1 MFLLAIQKQ
10 EPFNL
15 SSMKARVKNFR
26 LLGVILIAI
35 LVGCK
40 IEPVKIYS
48 GAELQNDCVQQLTD
62 VIVYDIN
69 NPPVAGRMYAYSN
82 LAFYEALRPMKPGY
96 ESLLPKL
103 KGFSNIAPSDK
114 TQTINYP
121 FSASIAFMKV
131 AEALVFS
138 KDSIRKS
145 RAILE
150 DHFAQLDVSIQAA
163 SIAWGE
169 KVAGVILERASKD
182 GYKITRGMP
191 KFSVLKE
198 TGIWQQTPPDYEEAI
213 EPNWRYIKPM
223 LLDSASQFKPVRPP
237 AFSMQ
242 PNSPYYK
249 EVQELFVMSNTL
261 TEEQKTIAKYW
272 DDNPFV
278 SEHKGHLTYANKK
291 TTPVGHWMGIT
302 AIIANQSK
310 KDEMEVAKSYAL
322 TSLAIFDGF
331 ISTWEEKF
339 TSKTVRPVTVIRE
352 YLNSEWN
359 PYLQTPPFPEY
370 TSGHSVISAAAAAVL
385 SNIYGTNMKF
395 TDTTEMKYLGM
406 KRSFS
411 SIKAAANE
419 VSMSRMYG
427 GIHYR
432 AAIENGQ
439 KQGERIGS
447 YYNTVFLQHDS
458 GN

>member
-1 MFLLAIQKQ
+1 
-10 EPFNL
+10 
-15 SSMKARVKNFR
+15 MKRWINHSC
-26 LLGVILIAI
+26 VISVFFIAI
-35 LVGCK
+35 LLSCK
-40 IEPVKIYS
+40 NKPVKTYT
-48 GAELQNDCVQQLTD
+48 GAELQNYCVQQLTD

-82 LAFYEALRPMKPGY
+82 LAFYEALRPMQQGY

-103 KGFSNIAPSDK
+103 KGFSTITPNNQDVA
-114 TQTINYP
+114 INYP

-145 RAILE
+145 RTIVE
-150 DHFAQLDVSIQAA
+150 ENFTHLDATIKNA

-169 KVAGVILERASKD
+169 KVAEVILARASKD

-213 EPNWRYIKPM
+213 EPNWRYINPM

-237 AFSMQ
+237 AFSMK

-249 EVQELFVMSNTL
+249 EVQELFAMSNAL
-261 TEEQKTIAKYW
+261 TEEQKTIARYW

-302 AIIANQSK
+302 AILASQSK
-310 KDEMEVAKSYAL
+310 KDELEVAKSYAL

-370 TSGHSVISAAAAAVL
+370 TSGHSVISAAAATVL
-385 SNIYGTNMKF
+385 SNIYGTQMAF

-419 VSMSRMYG
+419 VSLSRMYG

-439 KQGERIGS
+439 KQGEQIGS
-447 YYNTVFLQHDS
+447 YYNTVFLHHDA

>member
-1 MFLLAIQKQ
+1 MNAFLKNKQ
-10 EPFNL
+10 LFL
-15 SSMKARVKNFR
+15 V
-26 LLGVILIAI
+26 LLIAI
-35 LVGCK
+35 SFGCK
-40 IEPVKIYS
+40 TEKVKTYS
-48 GAELQNDCVQQLTD
+48 GAELQNFCVQQLTD

-82 LAFYEALRPMKPGY
+82 LAFYEALRPMNSGY

-103 KGFSNIAPSDK
+103 KGFSS
-114 TQTINYP
+114 INQADTSLKIDYP
-121 FSASIAFMKV
+121 FSAGIAFMKV

-138 KDSIRKS
+138 KDSIQKT
-145 RAILE
+145 RALLVKNFAHLE
-150 DHFAQLDVSIQAA
+150 TAIQSA
-163 SIAWGE
+163 SIDWGE
-169 KVAGVILERASKD
+169 KVAATILERASKD

-213 EPNWRYIKPM
+213 EPNWRYINPM

-249 EVQELFVMSNTL
+249 EVKELFAMSKTL
-261 TEEQKTIAKYW
+261 TEEQKTIARYW

-302 AIIANQSK
+302 IILANQSK
-310 KDEMEVAKSYAL
+310 KTELDIAKAFAL

-339 TSKTVRPVTVIRE
+339 TSKTVRPITVIRE
-352 YLNSEWN
+352 NIESEWN

-370 TSGHSVISAAAAAVL
+370 TSGHSVISAAAATVL
-385 SNIYGTNMKF
+385 SNVFGSNTPF
-395 TDTTEMKYLGM
+395 TDTTELKYLGM

-439 KQGERIGS
+439 KQGEQIGS
-447 YYNTVFLQHDS
+447 YYNTVFLPHDS

>member
-1 MFLLAIQKQ
+1 MKALIKNSGLLLVLIITI
-10 EPFNL
+10 L
-15 SSMKARVKNFR
+15 SS
-26 LLGVILIAI
+26 
-35 LVGCK
+35 CK
-40 IEPVKIYS
+40 IKPVKTYS
-48 GAELQNDCVQQLTD
+48 GAELQNYCVQQLTD

-82 LAFYEALRPMKPGY
+82 LAYYEALRPMKSGY

-103 KGFSNIAPSDK
+103 KGFSSITPSDSLSK
-114 TQTINYP
+114 IDYP
-121 FSASIAFMKV
+121 FSAGIAFMKV
-131 AEALVFS
+131 AETLVFS
-138 KDSIRKS
+138 KDSIRKTRS
-145 RAILE
+145 LLVENFSHLE
-150 DHFAQLDVSIQAA
+150 PEIQTA
-163 SIAWGE
+163 SISWGE
-169 KVAGVILERASKD
+169 KIAAIILERASKD

-213 EPNWRYIKPM
+213 EPNWRFIKPM

-237 AFSMQ
+237 AYSMQ

-249 EVQELFVMSNTL
+249 EVKELFEMSKAL
-261 TEEQKTIAKYW
+261 TEEQKIIARYW

-291 TTPVGHWMGIT
+291 TTPVGHWMGILM
-302 AIIANQSK
+302 ILANQSK
-310 KDEMEVAKSYAL
+310 KNDLEVAKAFAL

-339 TSKTVRPVTVIRE
+339 TSKTIRPITVIRE
-352 YLNSEWN
+352 NIESEWN

-370 TSGHSVISAAAAAVL
+370 TSGHSVISAAAATVL
-385 SNIYGTNMKF
+385 SSVFGSNTSF
-395 TDTTEMKYLGM
+395 TDTTELKYLGM

-439 KQGERIGS
+439 KQGEQIGS
-447 YYNTVFLQHDS
+447 YYNTVFLQNDS

>member
-1 MFLLAIQKQ
+1 
-10 EPFNL
+10 
-15 SSMKARVKNFR
+15 MKRWINHSC
-26 LLGVILIAI
+26 VISVFFIAI
-35 LVGCK
+35 LLSCK
-40 IEPVKIYS
+40 NKPVKTYT
-48 GAELQNDCVQQLTD
+48 GAELQNYCVQQLTD

-82 LAFYEALRPMKPGY
+82 LAFYEALRPMQQGY

-103 KGFSNIAPSDK
+103 KDFSTIAPNNQDAA
-114 TQTINYP
+114 INYP

-145 RAILE
+145 RTIVE
-150 DHFAQLDVSIQAA
+150 ENFAHLDATVKNA
-163 SIAWGE
+163 SIGWGE
-169 KVAGVILERASKD
+169 KVAAVILARASKD

-249 EVQELFVMSNTL
+249 EVQELFAMSNAL
-261 TEEQKTIAKYW
+261 TEEQKTIARYW

-302 AIIANQSK
+302 AILASQSK
-310 KDEMEVAKSYAL
+310 KDELEVAKSYAL

-370 TSGHSVISAAAAAVL
+370 TSGHSVISAAAATVL
-385 SNIYGTNMKF
+385 SNIYGTQMAF

-419 VSMSRMYG
+419 VSLSRMYG

-439 KQGERIGS
+439 KQGEQIGS
-447 YYNTVFLQHDS
+447 YYNTVFLHHDA

>member
-1 MFLLAIQKQ
+1 MKGLIHHSRFIFIFFITLFL
-10 EPFNL
+10 
-15 SSMKARVKNFR
+15 SCKN
-26 LLGVILIAI
+26 
-35 LVGCK
+35 K
-40 IEPVKIYS
+40 PVKTFTR
-48 GAELQNDCVQQLTD
+48 AELQNYCVQQLTD

-96 ESLLPKL
+96 KSFLPKL
-103 KGFSNIAPSDK
+103 KGFSNIAQPEKSL
-114 TQTINYP
+114 TINYP

-145 RAILE
+145 RSLLE
-150 DHFAQLDVSIQAA
+150 EYFTELDADVRLA
-163 SIAWGE
+163 SINWGE
-169 KVAGVILERASKD
+169 KVAAVILERASKD

-242 PNSPYYK
+242 QNSPYYK
-249 EVQELFVMSNTL
+249 EVQELFAMSNGL
-261 TEEQKTIAKYW
+261 TEEQKIIARYW

-302 AIIANQSK
+302 AILANQSK

-370 TSGHSVISAAAAAVL
+370 TSGHSVISAAAATVL
-385 SNIYGTNMKF
+385 STIYGTNTAF
-395 TDTTEMKYLGM
+395 TDTTELKYLGM

-432 AAIENGQ
+432 AAVENGQ
-439 KQGERIGS
+439 KQGEQIGS
-447 YYNTVFLQHDS
+447 YYNTVFLLNDS

>member
-1 MFLLAIQKQ
+1 
-10 EPFNL
+10 
-15 SSMKARVKNFR
+15 MKRWINHSC
-26 LLGVILIAI
+26 VISVFFIAI
-35 LVGCK
+35 LLSCK
-40 IEPVKIYS
+40 NKPVKTYT
-48 GAELQNDCVQQLTD
+48 GAELQNYCVQQLTD

-82 LAFYEALRPMKPGY
+82 LAFYEALRPMHQGY

-103 KGFSNIAPSDK
+103 KGFSTITPNNQDVA
-114 TQTINYP
+114 INYP

-145 RAILE
+145 RTIVE
-150 DHFAQLDVSIQAA
+150 ENFTHLDATIKNA
-163 SIAWGE
+163 SIVWGE
-169 KVAGVILERASKD
+169 KVAEVILARASKD

-213 EPNWRYIKPM
+213 EPNWRYINPM

-249 EVQELFVMSNTL
+249 EVQELFAMSNAL
-261 TEEQKTIAKYW
+261 TEEQKTIARYW

-302 AIIANQSK
+302 AILASQSK
-310 KDEMEVAKSYAL
+310 KDELEVAKSYAL

-370 TSGHSVISAAAAAVL
+370 TSGHSVISAAAATVL
-385 SNIYGTNMKF
+385 SNIYGTQMAF

-406 KRSFS
+406 KRTFS

-419 VSMSRMYG
+419 VSLSRMYG

-439 KQGERIGS
+439 KQGEQIGS
-447 YYNTVFLQHDS
+447 YYNTVFLRHDA

>member
-1 MFLLAIQKQ
+1 
-10 EPFNL
+10 
-15 SSMKARVKNFR
+15 MKRWINHSC
-26 LLGVILIAI
+26 VISVFFIAI
-35 LVGCK
+35 LLSCK
-40 IEPVKIYS
+40 NKPVKTYT
-48 GAELQNDCVQQLTD
+48 GAELQNYCVQQLTD

-82 LAFYEALRPMKPGY
+82 LAFYEALRPMHQGY

-103 KGFSNIAPSDK
+103 KGFSTITPNNQDVA
-114 TQTINYP
+114 INYP

-145 RAILE
+145 RTIVE
-150 DHFAQLDVSIQAA
+150 ENFTHLDATIKNA

-169 KVAGVILERASKD
+169 KVAEVILARASKD

-249 EVQELFVMSNTL
+249 EVQELFAMSNAL
-261 TEEQKTIAKYW
+261 TEEQKTIARYW

-302 AIIANQSK
+302 AILASQSK

-370 TSGHSVISAAAAAVL
+370 TSGHSVISAAAATVL
-385 SNIYGTNMKF
+385 SNIYGTQMAF

-419 VSMSRMYG
+419 VSLSRMYG

-439 KQGERIGS
+439 KQGEQIGS
-447 YYNTVFLQHDS
+447 YYNTVFLRHDA

>member
-1 MFLLAIQKQ
+1 
-10 EPFNL
+10 
-15 SSMKARVKNFR
+15 MKGLIKNTR
-26 LLGVILIAI
+26 LLLFMLTILFF
-35 LVGCK
+35 GCK
-40 IEPVKIYS
+40 SKPIKKYS
-48 GAELQNDCVQQLTD
+48 GAELQNYCVQQLTD

-82 LAFYEALRPMKPGY
+82 LAFYEAIRPMKPGY
-96 ESLLPKL
+96 ESFLPKL
-103 KGFSNIAPSDK
+103 KGFSSIAQSEKELKID
-114 TQTINYP
+114 YP

-131 AEALVFS
+131 AESLVFS

-145 RAILE
+145 RAFLLE
-150 DHFAQLDVSIQAA
+150 EFAELDEDIQAS

-169 KVAGVILERASKD
+169 KVAAIVLERAAKD

-237 AFSMQ
+237 AFSMH

-249 EVQELFVMSNTL
+249 EVQELYTMSQQL
-261 TEEQKTIAKYW
+261 TQTQKDIAKYW

-278 SEHKGHLTYANKK
+278 SEHKGHLTYATKK
-291 TTPVGHWMGIT
+291 TTPVGHWMGIIT
-302 AIIANQSK
+302 ILAKQSK
-310 KDEMEVAKSYAL
+310 KTDVEIAQAFAL
-322 TSLAIFDGF
+322 SALAIFDGF

-352 YLNSEWN
+352 YISSEWN

-370 TSGHSVISAAAAAVL
+370 TSGHSVISAAAATVL
-385 SNIYGTNMKF
+385 TNIFGKNTAFN
-395 TDTTEMKYLGM
+395 DTTELKYLGM

-411 SIKAAANE
+411 SIEAASNE
-419 VSMSRMYG
+419 VSISRMYG

-439 KQGERIGS
+439 KQGQQIGN
-447 YYNTVFLQHDS
+447 YFNDVFLRHDS

>member
-1 MFLLAIQKQ
+1 
-10 EPFNL
+10 
-15 SSMKARVKNFR
+15 MKRWINHSC
-26 LLGVILIAI
+26 VISVFFIAI
-35 LVGCK
+35 LLSCK
-40 IEPVKIYS
+40 NKPVKTYT
-48 GAELQNDCVQQLTD
+48 GAELQNYCVQQLTD

-82 LAFYEALRPMKPGY
+82 LAFYEALRPMQQGY

-103 KGFSNIAPSDK
+103 KGFSTITPNNQDVA
-114 TQTINYP
+114 INYP

-145 RAILE
+145 RTIVE
-150 DHFAQLDVSIQAA
+150 ENFAHLDATVKNA
-163 SIAWGE
+163 SIGWGE
-169 KVAGVILERASKD
+169 KVAAVILARASKD

-249 EVQELFVMSNTL
+249 EVQELFAMSNAL
-261 TEEQKTIAKYW
+261 TEEQKTIARYW

-302 AIIANQSK
+302 AILASQSK
-310 KDEMEVAKSYAL
+310 KDELEVAKSYAL

-370 TSGHSVISAAAAAVL
+370 TSGHSVISAAAATVL
-385 SNIYGTNMKF
+385 SNIYGTQMAF

-419 VSMSRMYG
+419 VSLSRMYG

-439 KQGERIGS
+439 KQGEQIGS
-447 YYNTVFLQHDS
+447 YYNTVFLRHDA

>member
-1 MFLLAIQKQ
+1 MKGTIKNYILFFVLLITALYSCKSKPI
-10 EPFNL
+10 
-15 SSMKARVKNFR
+15 KN
-26 LLGVILIAI
+26 
-35 LVGCK
+35 
-40 IEPVKIYS
+40 YS
-48 GAELQNDCVQQLTD
+48 GAELQNYCVQQLTD

-82 LAFYEALRPMKPGY
+82 LAYYEALRPMNSSY

-103 KGFSNIAPSDK
+103 KGFSSIN
-114 TQTINYP
+114 QTDTAIMIDYP

-145 RAILE
+145 RSLLIEIFSHLE
-150 DHFAQLDVSIQAA
+150 TEIQTA
-163 SIAWGE
+163 SISWGE
-169 KVAGVILERASKD
+169 KVAAVVLERASKD

-223 LLDSASQFKPVRPP
+223 LLDSAAQFKPVRPP

-242 PNSPYYK
+242 PNSLYYK
-249 EVQELFVMSNTL
+249 EVHELLTMSKTL
-261 TEEQKTIAKYW
+261 TDEQKTIARYW

-302 AIIANQSK
+302 AILANQSK
-310 KDEMEVAKSYAL
+310 KSEVEVAKTYAL

-339 TSKTVRPVTVIRE
+339 TSKTVRPITVIRE
-352 YLNSEWN
+352 NLESEWN

-370 TSGHSVISAAAAAVL
+370 TSGHSVISAAAATVL
-385 SNIYGTNMKF
+385 SEAYGKNTSF
-395 TDTTEMKYLGM
+395 TDTTELKYLGM

-439 KQGERIGS
+439 KQGEQIGS
-447 YYNTVFLQHDS
+447 YYNNVFLPHDT

>member
-1 MFLLAIQKQ
+1 
-10 EPFNL
+10 
-15 SSMKARVKNFR
+15 MKRWIYHSC
-26 LLGVILIAI
+26 VISVFFIAI
-35 LVGCK
+35 LLSCK
-40 IEPVKIYS
+40 NKPVKIYT
-48 GAELQNDCVQQLTD
+48 GAELQNYCVQQLTD

-82 LAFYEALRPMKPGY
+82 LAFYEALRPMQQGY

-103 KGFSNIAPSDK
+103 KGFSTITPNNQDVA
-114 TQTINYP
+114 INYP

-145 RAILE
+145 RTIVE
-150 DHFAQLDVSIQAA
+150 ENFTHLDATIKNA

-169 KVAGVILERASKD
+169 KVAEVILARASKD

-249 EVQELFVMSNTL
+249 EVQELFAMSNAL
-261 TEEQKTIAKYW
+261 TEEQKTIARYW

-302 AIIANQSK
+302 AILASQSK

-370 TSGHSVISAAAAAVL
+370 TSGHSVISAAAATVL
-385 SNIYGTNMKF
+385 SNIYGTQMAF

-419 VSMSRMYG
+419 VSLSRMYG

-439 KQGERIGS
+439 KQGEQIGS
-447 YYNTVFLQHDS
+447 YYNTVFLRHDA

>member
-1 MFLLAIQKQ
+1 MIQFFKYGKV
-10 EPFNL
+10 L
-15 SSMKARVKNFR
+15 
-26 LLGVILIAI
+26 LIALI
-35 LVGCK
+35 IFSCK
-40 IEPVKIYS
+40 SKPTKLYS
-48 GAELQNDCVQQLTD
+48 GAELQNYCVQQLTD

-82 LAFYEALRPMKPGY
+82 LAFYEAIKPMKPGY
-96 ESLLPKL
+96 ESFLPKL
-103 KGFSNIAPSDK
+103 KGFSSLPQSEKNAKID
-114 TQTINYP
+114 YP

-145 RAILE
+145 RAFLLE
-150 DHFAQLDVSIQAA
+150 NYTHLDESIQTA
-163 SIAWGE
+163 SINWGE
-169 KVAGVILERASKD
+169 KVAATILARASKD

-223 LLDSASQFKPVRPP
+223 LLDSASQFKPARPP
-237 AFSMQ
+237 AFSME

-249 EVQELFVMSNTL
+249 EVQELFAMSNTL
-261 TEEQKTIAKYW
+261 TAEQKLIAKYW

-278 SEHKGHLTYANKK
+278 SEHKGHLTYATKK
-291 TTPVGHWMGIT
+291 TTPVGHWMGII
-302 AIIANQSK
+302 AILSSQTK
-310 KDEMEVAKSYAL
+310 KDELETAKAFAL
-322 TSLAIFDGF
+322 ASMAIFDGF

-370 TSGHSVISAAAAAVL
+370 TSGHSVISAAAATVL
-385 SNIYGTNMKF
+385 STVFGRNTSF
-395 TDTTEMKYLGM
+395 TDTTELKYLGM
-406 KRSFS
+406 KRSFP
-411 SIKAAANE
+411 SIEAAANE
-419 VSMSRMYG
+419 VSISRMYG

-432 AAIENGQ
+432 AAVENGQ
-439 KQGERIGS
+439 KQGREIGS
-447 YYNTVFLQHDS
+447 YYINVFLLNDS
-458 GN
+458 SN